1 MADSTI
7 TNKSIVPGE
16 LVVIKGKLNFS
27 RLAKQIAGDDLIKD
41 NQRRVQ
47 RGMSPIDRPYTS
59 ATIDQAVIIPKT
71 NGQLTATETYLQ
83 NRFYT
88 SRSRSAQGG
97 MSYTAMN
104 KSSYL
109 PHVGLFN
116 KQTEEVDE
124 IALERDL
131 DTGLDVVLVMRGFA
145 GKQGNNGVSL
155 DWVII
160 PELRYYAQTG
170 GIESILGLIGAS
182 AVNPLPVTPK
192 PVATA
197 TPVPAV
203 AANAFASTVEP
214 EPEPVEEEP
223 LPFDEPQQS
232 AYSAPV
238 MGASPFASAPA
249 QAPAQ
254 TPMQQPIASPFG
266 GTTGGIVA
274 RPFGQ

>member
-1 MADSTI
+1 MSDPAI

-16 LVVIKGKLNFS
+16 LVVVKGKLSFS

-59 ATIDQAVIIPKT
+59 VTIDQAVIIPKT
-71 NGQLTATETYLQ
+71 NGQLTATEIYLQ

-88 SRSRSAQGG
+88 SKSRNAQGG

-109 PHVGLFN
+109 PHIGLFN
-116 KQTEEVDE
+116 AQTEVIDE

-131 DTGLDVVLVMRGFA
+131 ASGLDVVLVMRGFA

-170 GIESILGLIGAS
+170 GIDSILSLIGAT
-182 AVNPLPVTPK
+182 AVNPLSATPK

-214 EPEPVEEEP
+214 EPEPVEDEP
-223 LPFDEPQQS
+223 LPFDEPQQNG
-232 AYSAPV
+232 YSAPV

-249 QAPAQ
+249 QAPA
-254 TPMQQPIASPFG
+254 QQPIASPFG